1 MKGIESHWRY
11 RWRYYCLRCWTR
23 GTRIISIR
31 IRKCWGL
38 QLIVDR
44 SRYCWKAVVVYI
56 KLIEINFLFCNVP
69 YSIKSNYTNIHIGG
83 VYHHYLDQCYSR
95 IQIDS
100 SVSSL
105 EGNQLSFLCHFHWI
119 DKILKI
125 SSKISPPKVVDD
137 GDWLD
142 LWKCCFEVGLR

>member
-1 MKGIESHWRY
+1 MKSIESHWRY

-23 GTRIISIR
+23 GTWIISIR
-31 IRKCWGL
+31 IRECWGL

-44 SRYCWKAVVVYI
+44 TRYCWKAVVVYI
-56 KLIEINFLFCNVP
+56 KIDWNRLLFWNVA
-69 YSIKSNYTNIHIGG
+69 YDSFKCNYTNIHIGG
-83 VYHHYLDQCYSR
+83 DYHHYLDQCYSR

-105 EGNQLSFLCHFHWI
+105 EGIQLSLLCHFHWI
-119 DKILKI
+119 YKFLKI

-142 LWKCCFEVGLR
+142 L